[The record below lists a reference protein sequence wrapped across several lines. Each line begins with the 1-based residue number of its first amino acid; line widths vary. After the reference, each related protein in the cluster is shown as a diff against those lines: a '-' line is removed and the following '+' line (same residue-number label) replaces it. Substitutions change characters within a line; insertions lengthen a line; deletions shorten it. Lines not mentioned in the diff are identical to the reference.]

1 MACMSFYCLPNKE
14 VRLEWSKVI
23 FRDEKN
29 LKKGLTKTN
38 VRSIFAIMKKGEET
52 KMVIL
57 DAGLD
62 MASQYG
68 LEGVSIGSLANLIN
82 MSKSGL
88 FAHFQSKE
96 NLQIEILKYA
106 GRLFAEDV
114 IVPALKTE
122 AGIPRIKALVKNWV
136 SWADNLTG
144 GCIFVTASAE
154 FSDRPGRVRDY
165 LLKQQRDWIDSLLRI
180 AQSAIEV
187 GDFRK
192 DIDCEQFAFD
202 LYSLLLGFHLYDKL
216 LDDSETKKRQEMA
229 FEQLLANYQ

>member
-1 MACMSFYCLPNKE
+1 
-14 VRLEWSKVI
+14 
-23 FRDEKN
+23 
-29 LKKGLTKTN
+29 
-38 VRSIFAIMKKGEET
+38 
-52 KMVIL
+52 MVIL

-68 LEGVSIGSLANLIN
+68 LEGVSIGSLASLIN

-96 NLQIEILKYA
+96 NLQIEILKHA

-122 AGIPRIKALVKNWV
+122 VGISRIKEMVSNWIT
-136 SWADNLTG
+136 WADNLTG

-154 FSDRPGRVRDY
+154 YSDRPGKVRDY
-165 LLKQQRDWIDSLLRI
+165 LLRQQEDWIDSLRRL
-180 AQSAIEV
+180 AQSAIKV

-202 LYSLLLGFHLYDKL
+202 LYSLLLGFHLYDRL
-216 LDDSETKKRQEMA
+216 LDDTETKKRQEMA
-229 FEQLLANYQ
+229 LKQLLANYQ

>member
-1 MACMSFYCLPNKE
+1 
-14 VRLEWSKVI
+14 
-23 FRDEKN
+23 
-29 LKKGLTKTN
+29 
-38 VRSIFAIMKKGEET
+38 MKKGEET

-57 DAGLD
+57 NAGLD

-68 LEGVSIGSLANLIN
+68 LEGVSIGSLAKLIN

-106 GRLFAEDV
+106 GRLFAEGV
-114 IVPALKTE
+114 IVPALKIK
-122 AGIPRIKALVKNWV
+122 AGIPRIKALVNNWIAW
-136 SWADNLTG
+136 SDNLTG

-154 FSDRPGRVRDY
+154 YSDRPGKVRDY
-165 LLKQQRDWIDSLLRI
+165 LLRQQRDWIDSLRRI
-180 AQSAIEV
+180 AQSAIKV
-187 GDFRK
+187 GDFRR

-202 LYSLLLGFHLYDKL
+202 LYSLLLGFHLYEKL

-229 FEQLLANYQ
+229 LEQLLANYR

>member
-1 MACMSFYCLPNKE
+1 
-14 VRLEWSKVI
+14 
-23 FRDEKN
+23 
-29 LKKGLTKTN
+29 
-38 VRSIFAIMKKGEET
+38 MKKGEET

-68 LEGVSIGSLANLIN
+68 LEGVSIGSLAKLIN

-106 GRLFAEDV
+106 GRLFAEGV
-114 IVPALKTE
+114 IVPALKIK
-122 AGIPRIKALVKNWV
+122 AGIPRIKALVNNWIGW
-136 SWADNLTG
+136 SDNLTG

-154 FSDRPGRVRDY
+154 YSDRPGKVRDY
-165 LLKQQRDWIDSLLRI
+165 LLRQQRDWIDSLRRM
-180 AQSAIEV
+180 AQSAIKV
-187 GDFRK
+187 GDFRR

-202 LYSLLLGFHLYDKL
+202 LYSLLLGFHLYEKL

-229 FEQLLANYQ
+229 LEQLLANYQ

>member
-1 MACMSFYCLPNKE
+1 
-14 VRLEWSKVI
+14 
-23 FRDEKN
+23 
-29 LKKGLTKTN
+29 
-38 VRSIFAIMKKGEET
+38 MKKGEET

-106 GRLFAEDV
+106 GRLFAEGV
-114 IVPALKTE
+114 IVPALKTK

-136 SWADNLTG
+136 SWGDNLTG

-154 FSDRPGRVRDY
+154 YSDRPGRVRDY
-165 LLKQQRDWIDSLLRI
+165 LLSQQRDWIDSLRRI

-187 GDFRK
+187 GDFGK

-216 LDDSETKKRQEMA
+216 LDDSETKKRQETA
-229 FEQLLANYQ
+229 LEQLLANYQ

>member
-1 MACMSFYCLPNKE
+1 
-14 VRLEWSKVI
+14 
-23 FRDEKN
+23 
-29 LKKGLTKTN
+29 
-38 VRSIFAIMKKGEET
+38 MKKGEET

-68 LEGVSIGSLANLIN
+68 LEGVSIGSLAKLIN

-106 GRLFAEDV
+106 GRLFAEGV
-114 IVPALKTE
+114 IVPALKIK
-122 AGIPRIKALVKNWV
+122 AGIPRIKALVNNWIAW
-136 SWADNLTG
+136 SDNLTG

-154 FSDRPGRVRDY
+154 YSDRPGKVRDY
-165 LLKQQRDWIDSLLRI
+165 LLRQQRDWIDSLRRI
-180 AQSAIEV
+180 AQSAIKV
-187 GDFRK
+187 GDFRR

-202 LYSLLLGFHLYDKL
+202 LYSLLLGFHLYEKL

-229 FEQLLANYQ
+229 LEQLLANYR